1 MTKFIAALNRRRL
14 PQATILVFALA
25 LVTSFA
31 VSTTAQE
38 SAEINALPRTEN
50 NPNQAAAAGS
60 ASGGLSALVQEALLH
75 SPMVAAA
82 RTHWQAQTKAPIQAR
97 TLPDPIVQFQQLTVG
112 SPQPFSGYE
121 TSDFYYSGFG
131 FSQDIP
137 GPGKLGL
144 QGLIAEKDAE
154 YARHHYEA
162 AQREVAE
169 RVREGYFEAFVVVR
183 TLEILDRNR
192 SDLEVIEQVAEQRYR
207 VGQGLQQDVVKAQ
220 LQITELLKQE
230 QMLRQELQQR
240 QVQLKAIVGRDPDSQ
255 DITIGDV
262 EPTNLELKPSELT
275 QLAAASSPELKMQRS
290 MEERSDESLKL
301 ARKGY
306 LPDFS
311 IGYMYQKTGPGFR
324 DYYVLSLGAKI
335 PLYFWRKQTPAI
347 EQASLESQSARA
359 QTRASELDVTA
370 SAQSELVALQT
381 AGRVLTIY
389 RNGLIP
395 QAQNSMDA
403 AMAAYRVGKVDFQ
416 TLLSAFIDL
425 LNLNQEY
432 YRELAD
438 HEIAVAKIEQI
449 IGDVK

>member
-1 MTKFIAALNRRRL
+1 MIAA
-14 PQATILVFALA
+14 V
-25 LVTSFA
+25 
-31 VSTTAQE
+31 
-38 SAEINALPRTEN
+38 
-50 NPNQAAAAGS
+50 
-60 ASGGLSALVQEALLH
+60 
-75 SPMVAAA
+75 

-97 TLPDPIVQFQQLTVG
+97 TLPDPTVQFQQLTVG
-112 SPQPFSGYE
+112 GPKPFEGYE

-144 QGLIAEKDAE
+144 QGSIAEKDAE
-154 YARHHYEA
+154 YARHRYEA

-169 RVREGYFEAFVVVR
+169 RVREGYFETFQVVR
-183 TLEILDRNR
+183 TLGILNRNR
-192 SDLEVIEQVAEQRYR
+192 SDLELIEQVAEQRYR
-207 VGQGLQQDVVKAQ
+207 VGEGLQQDVVKAQ

-240 QVQLKAIVGRDPDSQ
+240 QVQLKTIVGRDPDSQ

-262 EPTNLELKPSELT
+262 EPTKLELKPSELT
-275 QLAAASSPELKMQRS
+275 QLASASSPELKMQRS

-311 IGYMYQKTGPGFR
+311 LGYMYQKTGPGFR

-347 EQASLESQSARA
+347 EQAGLESQSARA

-370 SAQSELVALQT
+370 SAQGELVALQT
-381 AGRVLTIY
+381 ADRVLTIY